1 MKRFAWKIIR
11 KAYLYSFP
19 RIMAVTVESAFV
31 VSTMRT
37 VSFTW
42 NIISHFQGNR
52 NHIQGKVTVERH
64 TDKESYAGACDD
76 LRIGVTMIFYL
87 QNLAEYMQEKYKGL
101 KDPGTVR

>member
-1 MKRFAWKIIR
+1 MHSYLKTVGFSQITRRSEIKEIIRDVIASYDEKVCVEIIR

-42 NIISHFQGNR
+42 NIISHFSGEQ
-52 NHIQGKVTVERH
+52 
-64 TDKESYAGACDD
+64 ESHP
-76 LRIGVTMIFYL
+76 R
-87 QNLAEYMQEKYKGL
+87 KK
-101 KDPGTVR
+101 